1 MMDPLLKLKGAL
13 DEAQTNSKKMLTKLQ
28 RFEDRLGSLEH
39 KMKPIQISSS
49 PYTLAKSNVEST
61 LKQAEK
67 TYEYFRVANE
77 VENDINSGLNIND
90 NNKSKDFYLSITR
103 LTKAKEFFETNRKD
117 IKSAG
122 SALTRIDTVLSK
134 GISKLSD
141 EFEKL
146 LLLCNPYIKIIYDK
160 VHSKYVQ
167 VIELESSIIKDNM
180 KNYEE
185 IIKHMIDVMDSNN
198 IKVHYNIYEKVR
210 SEHIKGQLKANI
222 VENAKKWEEMNDDI
236 PYEKGRHP
244 FEIYFNLLYEIITNE
259 LKMWEKIFTYTPDS
273 IKTCVNICNNINIE
287 LDTILSPIWEEIDI
301 TNIKVKKSNIV
312 LKQINTFLIR
322 LDAFDILMKKY
333 DELQDQYKPD
343 NQKETIASMAL
354 TKIRDSLLES
364 CAESVGILTK
374 TISYD
379 GNVSYTSKDKKSN
392 EEDDWICD
400 LHPVTGNVLHCCK
413 QIAKFSIYKQVLS
426 LAVTVD
432 ISTQSPLP
440 DTGEFI
446 NIMLEKLLLGIQLMA
461 SKFNNNKSGNGGP
474 ISRELHVKTHK
485 LYEAGGKEAE
495 ELLSSSR
502 KHLFMINNTYSI
514 LTYIREK
521 KKEITQMNTASHA
534 SNTKPNIH
542 DQKLLIFLE
551 TLETKFTDEKSNFC
565 DKVGCVMGMNTEDM
579 EEFNDR
585 YIKDKAGQYRLLKA
599 KFSMF
604 NSGMDAF
611 LAQQGEWRVS
621 SASLR
626 EHLGEL
632 LVESIYP
639 TYLEFFTTYSIIPFS
654 KKHMAGYLKYQ
665 PKMIEDKLKH
675 FFGK

>member
-1 MMDPLLKLKGAL
+1 MDPLLKLKGAL

>member
-1 MMDPLLKLKGAL
+1 MDPLVKLKGAL
-13 DEAQTNSKKMLTKLQ
+13 DEAQTNSKRMLTKLQ
-28 RFEDRLGSLEH
+28 RFEDRLGSLEQ
-39 KMKPIQISSS
+39 KMKPIQISTAT
-49 PYTLAKSNVEST
+49 YTLAKTNVEST

-67 TYEYFRVANE
+67 TYEYFRVASE

-146 LLLCNPYIKIIYDK
+146 LLLCNPYIKIINDK
-160 VHSKYVQ
+160 VHKKYVQ
-167 VIELESSIIKDNM
+167 AIELESSIIKDNM

-198 IKVHYNIYEKVR
+198 IKVHYMIYEKVR

-222 VENAKKWEEMNDDI
+222 IENAKKWEEMNEDI
-236 PYEKGRHP
+236 PYEKGTHP
-244 FEIYFNLLYEIITNE
+244 FEIYFNLLYEIISNE

-287 LDTILSPIWEEIDI
+287 LDTVLSPIWEEIDV
-301 TNIKVKKSNIV
+301 TNIKLKKSNIV

-343 NQKETIASMAL
+343 NQKETVASIAL

-379 GNVSYTSKDKKSN
+379 GNVSYISKDKKSN

-413 QIAKFSIYKQVLS
+413 QIAKFAIYKQVLS

-432 ISTQSPLP
+432 ISTPLPLP
-440 DTGEFI
+440 DQSEFI

-461 SKFNNNKSGNGGP
+461 SKFSNNKSGNDGP
-474 ISRELHVKTHK
+474 ITRELHVKTHK

-495 ELLSSSR
+495 DLLSSSR
-502 KHLFMINNTYSI
+502 KHLFMINNAYSM

-565 DKVGCVMGMNTEDM
+565 DKVSCVMGMNTEDM
-579 EEFNDR
+579 EDFNDR

-632 LVESIYP
+632 LVDSIYP
-639 TYLEFFTTYSIIPFS
+639 IYLEFFSTYSIIPFS
-654 KKHMAGYLKYQ
+654 KKHMSGYLKYQ
-665 PKMIEDKLKH
+665 PKIIEDKLKH